1 MRLKQLVLHNV
12 GVYAGRQKIDLT
24 TTVDQPVV
32 LIGGL
37 NGCGKTTLLDS
48 LQLCLYG
55 RRARCAGRGSLGYD
69 EYLQG
74 LISRGVRVDEGASV
88 ELTFTVRS
96 EAVDHEYRVV
106 RAWSQTGKSMR
117 EFVSVFLDGKISQSL
132 SSEWADRVEDL
143 LPLELSG
150 LFLFD
155 GEKVKDLADDASAAT
170 VIKTAVDSL
179 LGAGA
184 LDRLRTDLAALRRR
198 QSAPDEDPEISSRI
212 SELYGQ
218 LTEWEHEHDALVQRR
233 ASLKDELHLAETELA
248 RRESAFAAGGG
259 ELHARRSEHE
269 AQRRETLA
277 ESQRIASQLVEL
289 ADSALPLA
297 LLSGV
302 QPRLESMCDQ
312 SARAVESSLL
322 LERLAQRDH
331 WILEQLDT
339 PQAAALKDVLTQ
351 DRDRL
356 AAESE
361 YQGPA
366 IDPRTALKVTQV
378 PEAVVAP
385 RKQTAALI
393 EEHRETAARLAEM
406 DLTLAR
412 VPSDDAVAGLAT
424 AVDQQRDQVARIVG
438 KLEVTDQDIQDLAD
452 RKVELEE
459 RLALAE
465 AARRE
470 RLTEGDYVRRVIDHI
485 ERVRETLAELKRKQ
499 VTARIRQVEVAA
511 LDSFQRLMR
520 KQGLVS
526 DIRVDPETF
535 EMTLTNS
542 DGEPVPTSS
551 LSAGE
556 KQILAISL
564 LWGLARVADRPMAT
578 VVDTPLGRLDSSNRQ
593 LLTDRYFPNAG
604 DQVLLLSTDEE
615 IDAKLYE
622 RLRPRIVRSYLL
634 DYDETSRT
642 TTVRDGYWW
651 GDEAA

>member
-12 GVYAGRQKIDLT
+12 GVYAGRQTIDLT
-24 TTVDQPVV
+24 TTADKPVV

-55 RRARCAGRGSLGYD
+55 RRARCSARGAMPFD

-74 LISRGVRVDEGASV
+74 LISRGVRLDEGASV
-88 ELTFTVRS
+88 ELTFVVRH
-96 EAVDHEYRVV
+96 EAVDQEYRVV
-106 RAWSQTGKSMR
+106 RAWSQTGKTLR

-179 LGAGA
+179 MGAGA
-184 LDRLRTDLAALRRR
+184 LERLRADLAALRRR
-198 QSAPDEDPEISSRI
+198 QSAPDEDPEITARI
-212 SELYGQ
+212 AELVGQ
-218 LTEWEHEHDALVQRR
+218 LTEWEHEHDALVQRK
-233 ASLKDELHLAETELA
+233 AALSDELLQAQTELA
-248 RRESAFAAGGG
+248 KREAAFAAGGG

-269 AQRRETLA
+269 SARRETVA
-277 ESQRIASQLVEL
+277 DIQRISANLTEV
-289 ADSALPLA
+289 ADSALPLS
-297 LLSGV
+297 LLKQV
-302 QPRLESMCDQ
+302 QPRLLAAGEL
-312 SARAVESSLL
+312 SARATEAALFL
-322 LERLAQRDH
+322 GRLADRDE
-331 WILEQLDT
+331 WILEHIEVQ
-339 PQAAALKDVLTQ
+339 QADSLRTVLAE
-351 DRDRL
+351 DRDRI
-356 AAESE
+356 AAESV
-361 YQGPA
+361 YTGPA
-366 IDPRTALKVTQV
+366 IDPKTAMHVAQV
-378 PEAVVAP
+378 PDAVSALT
-385 RKQTAALI
+385 KQANELV
-393 EEHRETAARLAEM
+393 EEYRTSVGRLAEI

-412 VPSDDAVAGLAT
+412 VPSEDAVANLAT
-424 AVDQQRDQVARIVG
+424 QVDQQRATVSRTVG
-438 KLEVTDQDIQDLAD
+438 KIEVTDLDLQDLAE
-452 RKVELEE
+452 RKHVLEE
-459 RLALAE
+459 QLALAE

-470 RLTEGDYVRRVIDHI
+470 KLAEGDYVRRVIDHI
-485 ERVRETLAELKRKQ
+485 ERVRETLVKLRRTQ
-499 VTARIRQVEVAA
+499 VAARISQVEVAA

-564 LWGLARVADRPMAT
+564 LWGLARVAERPMAT

-593 LLTDRYFPNAG
+593 LLTDRYFPHAG
-604 DQVLLLSTDEE
+604 EQVLLLSTDEE
-615 IDAKLYE
+615 IDAHLYK
-622 RLRPRIVRSYLL
+622 RLEPRIVRSYLL
-634 DYDETSRT
+634 DYDETTRT
-642 TTVRDGYWW
+642 TTVREGYWW
-651 GDEAA
+651 GDKAA